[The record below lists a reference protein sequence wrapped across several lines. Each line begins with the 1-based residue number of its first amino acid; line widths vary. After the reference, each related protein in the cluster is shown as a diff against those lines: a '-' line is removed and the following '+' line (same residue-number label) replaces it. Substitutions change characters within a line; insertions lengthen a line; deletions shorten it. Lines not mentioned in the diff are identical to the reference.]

1 MSLAGCLQGGVSTIE
16 AFRIPTSPSSYDP
29 QRAPKAVLEASDTLQ
44 RGPSEAPA
52 APPRGSKKPPRGP
65 EEASES
71 HLKSMQRKPENQAI
85 NNEINMHFRRSARIS
100 WAGAGPPPS
109 GASGA
114 APHAREEGCRAR

>member
-1 MSLAGCLQGGVSTIE
+1 MSLAGSLQGGVSTIE

-65 EEASES
+65 PEA
-71 HLKSMQRKPENQAI
+71 P
-85 NNEINMHFRRSARIS
+85 RRPQEAQKR
-100 WAGAGPPPS
+100 P
-109 GASGA
+109 
-114 APHAREEGCRAR
+114 